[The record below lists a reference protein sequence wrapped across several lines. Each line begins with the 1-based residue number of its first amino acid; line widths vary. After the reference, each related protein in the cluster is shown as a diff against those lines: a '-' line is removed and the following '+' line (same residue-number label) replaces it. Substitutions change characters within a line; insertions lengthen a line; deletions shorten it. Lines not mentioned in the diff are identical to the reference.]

1 MKTPDSIRELAQ
13 DSLTRLLA
21 LPHSNRPAWFAQLL
35 SETPDIAGGY
45 TIEYTVTRR
54 LPGEEPQV
62 VGTGRSS
69 EHGDLDPGLTE
80 VIEQIRHR
88 TWQPANDIDPRDIP

>member
-1 MKTPDSIRELAQ
+1 MQTPDSIRGLAQ
-13 DSLTRLLA
+13 DSLARLLA
-21 LPHSNRPAWFAQLL
+21 MPPGSRPSWFAQHL
-35 SETPDIAGGY
+35 SENPGIAGGY

-62 VGTGRSS
+62 VGTGKSS
-69 EHGDLDPGLTE
+69 EHGDLDPGLIE

-88 TWQPANDIDPRDIP
+88 IWQPVNNIDPRDIP